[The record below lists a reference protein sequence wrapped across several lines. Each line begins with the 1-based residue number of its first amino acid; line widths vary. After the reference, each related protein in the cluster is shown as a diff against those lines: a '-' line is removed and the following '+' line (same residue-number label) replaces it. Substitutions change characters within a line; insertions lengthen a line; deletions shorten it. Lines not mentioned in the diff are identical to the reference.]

1 MLHVFISGQVQGVGF
16 RRYIKGRAIR
26 LNLSGW
32 VKNLPDRRVEAV
44 FNGDRENIEKMLEVL
59 RVGPFLADVTHLQV
73 EEIQNENFKTFD
85 IIKE

>member
-16 RRYIKGRAIR
+16 RWYIKNRAIS
-26 LNLSGW
+26 LNLNGW

-44 FNGDRENIEKMLEVL
+44 FKGDKENIEKMLEIL
-59 RVGPFLADVTHLQV
+59 RIGPFLADVTHLQV
-73 EEIQNENFKTFD
+73 EEKEDENFDTFE